1 MVDTLSKIIFNFP
14 GAANRARCTAHI
26 INLVS
31 KMILRQF
38 DAGKKPNGSKK
49 KSENAN
55 EDVNEDA
62 NDNNAN
68 DNNENNNSANDN
80 HDIANEEAN
89 ITELGNV
96 VDDEDDLTGYAEELD
111 REEQEVVDNE
121 DDEMSEDVAADLED
135 IEEALKE
142 EVSEVAKK
150 VKLIQRVLFKVRSIK
165 SITCSLIYYLWSL
178 SSFPLSS
185 EN

>member
-38 DAGKKPNGSKK
+38 DARKKPNGSKK
-49 KSENAN
+49 KSTDAN
-55 EDVNEDA
+55 ENS
-62 NDNNAN
+62 NDNAN
-68 DNNENNNSANDN
+68 DKNVNNITENDITANNN
-80 HDIANEEAN
+80 IANEAAN
-89 ITELGNV
+89 TELLVGTV
-96 VDDEDDLTGYAEELD
+96 VDDEEDLTGFADELD
-111 REEQEVVDNE
+111 REEQEVADNE
-121 DDEMSEDVAADLED
+121 DDEMSEDVAADLEE

-150 VKLIQRVLFKVRSIK
+150 VKPIQ
-165 SITCSLIYYLWSL
+165 
-178 SSFPLSS
+178 
-185 EN
+185 